1 MIPVGGVRMELSEF
15 RKRVAHLRSIKNVS
29 AREMSLSIGL
39 SANHINKIENG
50 KILPS
55 MTAFFDICDYLEVSP
70 NDFFDSDNND
80 PDMVREMVND
90 YKRLDKDAQ
99 ANVAGII
106 KGLARDSR

>member
-1 MIPVGGVRMELSEF
+1 MELLEF
-15 RKRVAHLRSIKNVS
+15 GKRLAELRALRNVS

-50 KILPS
+50 KVLPS
-55 MTAFFDICDYLEVSP
+55 MTAFFDICYYLKVSP
-70 NDFFDSDNND
+70 KDFFDLDNND
-80 PDMVREMVND
+80 PDMVNEMVKD
-90 YKRLDKDAQ
+90 YKRLDSTDQ

>member
-1 MIPVGGVRMELSEF
+1 MELTEF
-15 RKRVAHLRSIKNVS
+15 GERLAELRVLRSVS

-55 MTAFFDICDYLEVSP
+55 MTAFFDICDYLNVSP
-70 NDFFDSDNND
+70 KDFFDLDNND
-80 PDMVREMVND
+80 PDMVKEMVND
-90 YKRLDKDAQ
+90 YKRLDSTVQ

-106 KGLARDSR
+106 KGLARDDR